1 VVGSQELFVSSTKGG
16 GGLHPLYA
24 IAADGNNHPGGPFLQ
39 GWPAMLK
46 DPLALHA
53 ASFDFLGEGVLSPQL
68 VDLNATAPPAG
79 HGPLAVI
86 AAANLG
92 NPTVVD
98 GSGKVIRTLAASGP
112 GHPGTMAQFTTAGAV
127 FYSTSGPSYFA
138 PGFVLETFGADKAGT
153 IFVNAMQGW
162 NLSTGA
168 MLAGFPAVAQG
179 GGFDYGAPVVA
190 PVNAQKEAD
199 LILGTDS
206 MTLHAF
212 TTSGGESSG
221 WPRFTGGW
229 VTWSPSVG
237 DVSGTGEADIA
248 YATREG
254 YLHLIPTHGL
264 MRSAQWCGWQG
275 GPRHTGIGD
284 CNMRETR

>member
-1 VVGSQELFVSSTKGG
+1 
-16 GGLHPLYA
+16 
-24 IAADGNNHPGGPFLQ
+24 
-39 GWPAMLK
+39 
-46 DPLALHA
+46 
-53 ASFDFLGEGVLSPQL
+53 
-68 VDLNATAPPAG
+68 
-79 HGPLAVI
+79 
-86 AAANLG
+86 
-92 NPTVVD
+92 
-98 GSGKVIRTLAASGP
+98 
-112 GHPGTMAQFTTAGAV
+112 MAQFTTAGAV
-127 FYSTSGPSYFA
+127 LYSTSGPSYFA
-138 PGFVLETFGADKAGT
+138 PGFVLETFGADKVGT

-190 PVNAQKEAD
+190 PVNAQKEAA

-284 CNMRETR
+284 CNKRETRSSP